1 MNCGNMRIIEPN
13 KDAHR
18 CPINP
23 GNTLDDIRTD
33 GTIYFDDGLKEIK
46 NGKRYFKN
54 CWRAEITIAGQRYRH
69 RGKDRLDCES
79 WLKLVKQ
86 GKIKPTDNK
95 ADWWRMEQH
104 KDEAARY
111 DEMIVTAAEESNL
124 LYDYHHT
131 NNLEPIFKYV
141 TERLLP
147 HCIYYCCHSLKMGR
161 ATSLD
166 AAVTATSIFL
176 TRIAAGKPIT
186 NFTLSVKKM
195 LRVRKETGSFSYY
208 DKPPKE
214 VKMMVNKIN
223 FSELAE
229 VWKVTKDRRL

>member
-1 MNCGNMRIIEPN
+1 MYIKEPN
-13 KDAHR
+13 KDRAVYG
-18 CPINP
+18 NP
-23 GNTLDDIRTD
+23 GNTLDHITST
-33 GTIYFDDGLKEIK
+33 GTIYHDEGLKEIR
-46 NGKRYFKN
+46 NGKRYFKD

-69 RGKDRLDCES
+69 RAKDRLDCES

-86 GKIKPTDNK
+86 GRIKPTDNK

-104 KDEAARY
+104 KDESERY
-111 DEMIVTAAEESNL
+111 DEMIVTAAEEATM
-124 LYDYHHT
+124 LYDYHQT
-131 NNLEPIFKYV
+131 KQLDTIYKYV

-147 HCIYYCCHSLKMGR
+147 HSIYYCCHTLNMGR

-166 AAVTATSIFL
+166 AAVTATSILL

-186 NFTLSVKKM
+186 NFTASIKKM
-195 LRVRKETGSFSYY
+195 LRVRKETGSFSCY

-214 VKMMVNKIN
+214 VKLLVNKIN

>member
-13 KDAHR
+13 KDAHK

-46 NGKRYFKN
+46 NGKRYIKN

-95 ADWWRMEQH
+95 AD
-104 KDEAARY
+104 
-111 DEMIVTAAEESNL
+111 
-124 LYDYHHT
+124 
-131 NNLEPIFKYV
+131 
-141 TERLLP
+141 
-147 HCIYYCCHSLKMGR
+147 
-161 ATSLD
+161 
-166 AAVTATSIFL
+166 
-176 TRIAAGKPIT
+176 
-186 NFTLSVKKM
+186 
-195 LRVRKETGSFSYY
+195 
-208 DKPPKE
+208 
-214 VKMMVNKIN
+214 
-223 FSELAE
+223 
-229 VWKVTKDRRL
+229 